1 MAEMISKFEV
11 VGNLIALENEY
22 QFHKE
27 EWDAQTLYRKICE
40 LEIAIGKRSAVEV
53 VHCKECKHRY
63 FNEYMEEYCCEAW
76 GDGYDT
82 VCTDDDYCSYGEK
95 RDET

>member
-1 MAEMISKFEV
+1 MAQHENCKKYSDCTWRNDVGYCPDDCNQFKHKDEV
-11 VGNLIALENEY
+11 IVVRCR
-22 QFHKE
+22 
-27 EWDAQTLYRKICE
+27 DC
-40 LEIAIGKRSAVEV
+40 KR
-53 VHCKECKHRY
+53 RY
-63 FNEYMEEYCCEAW
+63 FNEDIGEYCCEAW